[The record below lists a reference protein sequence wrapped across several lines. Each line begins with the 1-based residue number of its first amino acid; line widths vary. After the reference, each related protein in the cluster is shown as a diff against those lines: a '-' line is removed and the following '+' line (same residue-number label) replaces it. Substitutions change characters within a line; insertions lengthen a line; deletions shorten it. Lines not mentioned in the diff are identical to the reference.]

1 VITNNS
7 IWLPTPE
14 AARALGISIS
24 TLYRWRSDGLL
35 KPGHDWRRKY
45 PSANSPVLYH
55 IERCEERMAAL
66 TATSANS
73 IEAPLFL

>member
-1 VITNNS
+1 MITNNS
-7 IWLPTPE
+7 IWLPTLE

-35 KPGHDWRRKY
+35 KPGHDWRRKF

-55 IERCEERMAAL
+55 LERCEQRMSEL
-66 TATSANS
+66 TATTAAS
-73 IEAPLFL
+73 IEALLTF

>member
-7 IWLPTPE
+7 IWLPTLE

-35 KPGHDWRRKY
+35 KPGHDWRRKF

-55 IERCEERMAAL
+55 LERCEQRMSEL
-66 TATSANS
+66 TATTAAS
-73 IEAPLFL
+73 IEALLTF